1 LKVYAAF
8 DSSKLDI
15 NQESINAPDKIRV
28 GIDNNNLYFN
38 TSYNGRFGTGWQLV
52 SGLVMDIVKPNW
64 D

>member
-28 GIDNNNLYFN
+28 GIDNNNYILN

-52 SGLVMDIVKPNW
+52 SFKLWI
-64 D
+64 